1 MENSFSEAL
10 HNIEQLQQSI
20 GTAFESTM
28 MQMSEAQRQEMERS
42 LQSLGNELASLS
54 QKFVDDYAELT
65 SRMRTIVSMAEG

>member
-1 MENSFSEAL
+1 
-10 HNIEQLQQSI
+10 
-20 GTAFESTM
+20 M